1 MNNSYNIMFG
11 SYLYILSLSV
21 LLFGGINWFL
31 IGSANFD
38 IIHRVFSF
46 ITKDHANK
54 LSRISYLI
62 IGICTLYL
70 IIFQQRKMFLPFLNE
85 TIMPPTIF
93 KSQAPFFSNSKLTID
108 APGGYMVVYWGANPA
123 KKYYDNINSWRE
135 AYDGFKNTGVADVV
149 NDKAELVF
157 SIPVRY
163 SVNMGFKTK
172 LLDRHI
178 HYRIVYPDGVMSKV
192 YTKKLKNE
200 IDIKLN

>member
-1 MNNSYNIMFG
+1 MFG
-11 SYLYILSLSV
+11 SYLYVLSLCI
-21 LLFGGINWFL
+21 LLFGGLNWFL
-31 IGSANFD
+31 IGGADFN
-38 IIHRVFSF
+38 IIHKFFSL

-54 LSRISYLI
+54 LSKISYLI

-70 IIFQQRKMFLPFLNE
+70 LIFQQRQMFLSFLNE
-85 TIMPPTIF
+85 TVMPPTIF
-93 KSQAPFFSNSKLTID
+93 KSQAPFFSNSKLTVD
-108 APGGYMVVYWGANPA
+108 APGGYMVIYWAANPA

-163 SVNMGFKTK
+163 KVTMGMTTK

-178 HYRIVYPDGVMSKV
+178 HYRILYPDGIMSKV
-192 YTKKLKNE
+192 YTKKIKND